1 MDETNRKK
9 LEALGRTL
17 PKRLPVPEPA
27 SKRKE
32 ADRCHPVETSQ
43 DPGQLFYELMGA
55 SPDGAV
61 PAHMLARLR
70 DLELQQQKATAS
82 GEGPPSGSSEPTT
95 EQDLY
100 LQFQQQLDDD
110 DD

>member
-32 ADRCHPVETSQ
+32 ADRRHPVETSQ
-43 DPGQLFYELMGA
+43 DPKQLFYELMGT
-55 SPDGAV
+55 SPDGTV
-61 PAHMLARLR
+61 PAHLLARLR
-70 DLELQQQKATAS
+70 DLEQQQQATAS
-82 GEGPPSGSSEPTT
+82 GDGPPSGSSEPTT

>member
-17 PKRLPVPEPA
+17 PKLLPVPEPA
-27 SKRKE
+27 SKRKG
-32 ADRCHPVETSQ
+32 ADRRHPVETSQ
-43 DPGQLFYELMGA
+43 DPKQLFYGLMGA
-55 SPDGAV
+55 SPDGTV

-70 DLELQQQKATAS
+70 DLEQQQATGP
-82 GEGPPSGSSEPTT
+82 GEGLPSGSSEPTT

-100 LQFQQQLDDD
+100 LQFQQLLDDD
-110 DD
+110 ND